1 MPHGRLGADF
11 ASIKANVTHP
21 GICLVGGAP
30 LADSRGGG
38 VEMAGEVV
46 LLTQL

>member
-11 ASIKANVTHP
+11 ASLKANATHP

-30 LADSRGGG
+30 LTDSRGGQ
-38 VEMAGEVV
+38 VEMGGEVV
-46 LLTQL
+46 VLTQF